1 MNFSHPLFGLRE
13 HRRNLARRE
22 ASGDNLWAKHLDQ
35 EVRNKLLHTIVVLGQ
50 EHQNAID
57 QSRQFNNY
65 SDVVDHVV
73 RTACFHS
80 GIAALPHQRSW
91 PASEN
96 ELLKTIVDNHTDK
109 SLVFSLIEAIWQT
122 TAPFSYRRTGPG
134 RPNDPRLQFSTNIRT
149 ILDDHRVAFDF
160 VEGQFIPRGDQ
171 TMHREVIVPTL
182 TLLSDRKNLDIAES
196 KYTDALKSIQ
206 DKRFD
211 DAITDT
217 SAALEATLGALGC
230 SGNTL
235 GKKLSHAMKLGLLA
249 QYDKKLVDWLSS
261 DRGTRG
267 DAHPEGSGAT
277 RADAWLSAHIAGAL
291 ILCLAEGEG
300 RAAPTD

>member
-22 ASGDNLWAKHLDQ
+22 AQGHNPWAEHLDQ
-35 EVRNKLLHTIVVLGQ
+35 EVRNKLVHTIVVLGQ

-57 QSRQFNNY
+57 QSGQIRNY
-65 SDVVDHVV
+65 HNVVDRVV
-73 RTACFHS
+73 RSACLHN
-80 GIAALPHQRSW
+80 GIIALPHQRSW
-91 PASEN
+91 PASED
-96 ELLKTIVDNHTDK
+96 ELLNTIVDNDTDK
-109 SLVFSLIEAIWQT
+109 SLIFSLIEAIWQT
-122 TAPFSYRRTGPG
+122 TAPFMYPQTGPG
-134 RPNDPRLQFSTNIRT
+134 HRNDPRLQFSTSIRT

-182 TLLSDRKNLDIAES
+182 TLLSGRKNLDIAES

-206 DKRFD
+206 DRRFD

-217 SAALEATLGALGC
+217 SAALEATLGVLGC

-277 RADAWLSAHIAGAL
+277 RADAWLSAHITGAL

-300 RAAPTD
+300 RGAPTR